1 MILMYINN
9 TIITIPD
16 NNTITII
23 MDSVTKDFKI
33 KDLGE
38 PTLFLGYKVLRDYV
52 KCIIT
57 LS

>member
-1 MILMYINN
+1 MIIAVPN
-9 TIITIPD
+9 
-16 NNTITII
+16 NNTITTI
-23 MDSVTKDFKI
+23 MDGIAKDFKI

-52 KCIIT
+52 KHIIT